1 MPNIISPVTASNIQ
15 YTSPATGAVA
25 QSVEGKLSG
34 IPTYED
40 LGIVADG
47 VTTETTKV
55 LNFANAK
62 KLADKVKHAIVSSN
76 QDPAGALLGN
86 ELLQETASGRTINPV
101 SSSTSNT
108 FNLHLLQSWLQKF
121 DGENKST
128 SNSEAL
134 PQKKI
139 VISGDSTTV
148 GYISGVTIAPEP
160 PHVLL
165 AQYSKLR
172 GYSDVIVVNNGHAG
186 DGTNHWNATHVLA
199 DIAANPDLLIL
210 RWGINDPAYAQTV
223 EMFTTS
229 LRNGLAQVRASKTVF
244 QLSIVLM
251 TPNSTAYI
259 PDGRDEFWHESINKV
274 IRQAALDYDC
284 VFVDLYAMC
293 PRSHGLANSI
303 IFDEINGYAVH
314 PTQSHYVQI
323 ANIIADV
330 VFPQYSYAVNNN
342 FLNLTSSDSA
352 NNFSGST
359 TDNQVYN
366 GLTMNF
372 GVSDTYLGYSGSV
385 EQYITLKSIDGSI
398 LALSLGLAGYNDGTQ
413 FARNAGRRP
422 IGIVARN
429 SFNSVR
435 SPVLGKISYPTL
447 LNGWSNFNNG
457 FQEAMYQTTLDGRI
471 CINGV
476 LAAGTLT
483 DGTTIFTLPTTY
495 PNTFAPMQSEIFSV
509 RTSVGTCRIDVTS
522 AGNVVIY
529 GAAGAAWVSLSGINF
544 KLGAH

>member
-1 MPNIISPVTASNIQ
+1 MPNIINPVTASNIK

-25 QSVEGKLSG
+25 QSVEGKLAG

-55 LNFANAK
+55 LNFATAK
-62 KLADKVKHAIVSSN
+62 KAADKVKHAIVSSN
-76 QDPAGALLGN
+76 QDTGGALLGD
-86 ELLQETASGRTINPV
+86 ELLQETASGRIINPV
-101 SSSTSNT
+101 SAETSNI
-108 FNLHLLQSWLQKF
+108 FNLHLLQPWLQKF
-121 DGENKST
+121 NGENKST

-148 GYISGVTIAPEP
+148 GYISGVSIAPEP

-172 GYSDVIVVNNGHAG
+172 GYSNVIVVNNGQAG

-223 EMFTTS
+223 EMFTAS

-251 TPNSTAYI
+251 TPNSTAHI

-284 VFVDLYAMC
+284 VFIDLYAMC
-293 PRSHGLANSI
+293 PRSHGLSNSI
-303 IFDEINGYAVH
+303 IFDTIGGYAVH

-342 FLNLTSSDSA
+342 FLNLTSVDTA
-352 NNFSGST
+352 NNFDSST
-359 TDNQVYN
+359 TNASIYN

-372 GVSDTYLGYSGSV
+372 SSSSSFVGYAGSL
-385 EQYITLKSIDGSI
+385 EQLITFKSIDSAMI
-398 LALSLGLAGYNDGTQ
+398 TISAGLAGYNDANQ
-413 FARNAGRRP
+413 FARGSGRRP
-422 IGIVARN
+422 VGLVARC
-429 SFNSVR
+429 SFNAGNST
-435 SPVLGKISYPTL
+435 VLGVVAYPTL
-447 LNGWSNFNNG
+447 LNGWANLNNG
-457 FQEAMYQTTLDGRI
+457 LQEVMYQTTLDGRV
-471 CINGV
+471 CFNGV
-476 LAAGTLT
+476 LGPNPSG
-483 DGTTIFTLPTTY
+483 DGAIIFTLPTAL
-495 PNTFAPMQSEIFSV
+495 APMQAEIFAV
-509 RTSVGTCRIDVTS
+509 LKDNGICRVDVTD
-522 AGNVVIY
+522 AGNVIIY
-529 GAAGAAWVSLSGINF
+529 GSGSAGFVSLSGINF
-544 KLGAH
+544 KFGAH

>member
-25 QSVEGKLSG
+25 QSVEGKLAG

-62 KLADKVKHAIVSSN
+62 KTADKVKHAIVSSN
-76 QDPAGALLGN
+76 QDPAGALLGD
-86 ELLQETASGRTINPV
+86 ELLQETASGRIINPV

-108 FNLHLLQSWLQKF
+108 FNLHLLQAWLQKF
-121 DGENKST
+121 DGESRST

-148 GYISGVTIAPEP
+148 GYINAYTIAPEP

-172 GYSDVIVVNNGHAG
+172 GYSDVIVVNNGHSG
-186 DGTNHWNATHVLA
+186 EGTNHWNATHVLA

-210 RWGINDPAYAQTV
+210 RWGINDPAYSQTV
-223 EMFTTS
+223 EMFTVS
-229 LRNGLAQVRASKTVF
+229 LRSGLAQVRASKTVF

-284 VFVDLYAMC
+284 VFIDLYAMC
-293 PRSHGLANSI
+293 PRSHGLSNSI
-303 IFDEINGYAVH
+303 IFDTIGGYAVH

-330 VFPQYSYAVNNN
+330 VFPQYSYAVTNN
-342 FLNLTSSDSA
+342 FLNLTSVDAA
-352 NNFSGST
+352 NHFNAST
-359 TDNQVYN
+359 TNASIYN

-372 GVSDTYLGYSGSV
+372 SSGSQFVGYAGSV
-385 EQYITLKSIDGSI
+385 EQLITFKSVDCATITIS
-398 LALSLGLAGYNDGTQ
+398 AGLAGFNDANQ
-413 FARNAGRRP
+413 FGRGSGRRP
-422 IGIVARN
+422 VGLVARY
-429 SFNSVR
+429 SFNADNST
-435 SPVLGKISYPTL
+435 VLGVIAYPTL
-447 LNGWSNFNNG
+447 LNGWTNYNSG
-457 FQEAMYQTTLDGRI
+457 YQEAMYQTTLDGRI
-471 CINGV
+471 CLNGL

-483 DGTTIFTLPTTY
+483 DGTIIFTLPTTY
-495 PNTFAPMQSEIFSV
+495 PNTFAPMNSEIFTA
-509 RTSVGTCRIDVTS
+509 RTSVGTCRIDITS

-544 KLGAH
+544 KFGAH